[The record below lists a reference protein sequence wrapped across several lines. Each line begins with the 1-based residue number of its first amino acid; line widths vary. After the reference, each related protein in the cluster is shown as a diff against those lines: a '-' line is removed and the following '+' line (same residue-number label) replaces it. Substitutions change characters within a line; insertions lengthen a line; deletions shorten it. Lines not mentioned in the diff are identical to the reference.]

1 MKLAALSK
9 LMGLKDWLVV
19 VLVIGSGSAVLGW
32 WSSTKDT
39 LREEGRREL
48 AEALADSA
56 RIEADSARAR
66 LERQD
71 SASGVII
78 AVKDSQ
84 IVVLARERAR
94 LDQRERLASADA
106 QEARRALRDA
116 TRGDTAVE
124 ARVEALIE
132 THARETASLRSA
144 RAVVDSLWAAE
155 RERSAQK
162 DIQLA
167 AARARIGAL
176 ESLAGALERTSPGA
190 GGTSWK
196 ERAVT
201 GAIGYGV
208 LRGVEELVKA
218 AAGG

>member
-1 MKLAALSK
+1 MTIPSL
-9 LMGLKDWLVV
+9 GLKDWLVV
-19 VLVIGSGSAVLGW
+19 ALVGASGAGVLGW
-32 WSSTKDT
+32 WSSTKAT

-56 RIEADSARAR
+56 RIVADSARAR

-94 LDQRERLASADA
+94 LDQRQRQASVDA
-106 QEARRALRDA
+106 QEARRALQDA

-124 ARVEALIE
+124 ARVEALVQAHE
-132 THARETASLRSA
+132 RETRSWRSA
-144 RAVVDSLWAAE
+144 VAVGDSLLGAE

-162 DIQLA
+162 DVQLA

-176 ESLAGALERTSPGA
+176 ESLAGALERRNPGPESRGFFDRTLGKITIAVGAAAVGYAAGVA
-190 GGTSWK
+190 GG
-196 ERAVT
+196 
-201 GAIGYGV
+201 
-208 LRGVEELVKA
+208 
-218 AAGG
+218 